1 MSDSMTL
8 RQLGQGVM
16 ATMKIGYQA
25 AKKKVKGAVK
35 KIKRRKV
42 NNKKN
47 MAGSYLTSKETKKAQ
62 LDSAFDMKIK

>member
-1 MSDSMTL
+1 MSESMTL
-8 RQLGQGVM
+8 KQLGQGVM
-16 ATMKIGYQA
+16 NTMKIGYRA
-25 AKKKVKGAVK
+25 AKKKVKKVVK
-35 KIKRRKV
+35 KVTNRKV